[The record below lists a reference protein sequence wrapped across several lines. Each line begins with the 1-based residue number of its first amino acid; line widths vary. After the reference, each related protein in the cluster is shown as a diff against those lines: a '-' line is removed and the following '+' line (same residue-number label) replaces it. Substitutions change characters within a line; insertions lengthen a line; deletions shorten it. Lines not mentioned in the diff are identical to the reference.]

1 VTVRF
6 MTRDMTGEL
15 AKYKTGR
22 SLACL
27 PAVMLLSVTCA
38 HAQLIGEAETR
49 KFVSCRTLV
58 TWTGPQGTQVSYLGA
73 GGKAYLWAHSNDTV
87 QSGSWRVDPN
97 ATSPQSRIAYVAV
110 CVQYGGSAPWDCRPA
125 EILERIT
132 MDQADGDI
140 FGLEGRS
147 AVPLRLPR
155 DRTNIAMLQQRLRTE
170 APGAAQSPRP
180 AVKCE

>member
-1 VTVRF
+1 MVHH
-6 MTRDMTGEL
+6 MTNDMSR
-15 AKYKTGR
+15 R

-27 PAVMLLSVTCA
+27 PAVVLVLAAACA
-38 HAQLIGEAETR
+38 HAQIIGEAETR

-73 GGKAYLWAHSNDTV
+73 GNKAYLWAAGNDTV
-87 QSGSWRVDPN
+87 LSGTWRVDPN

-110 CVQYGGSAPWDCRPA
+110 CVQYGGSADCRPA
-125 EILERIT
+125 EILERVT

-155 DRTNIAMLQQRLRTE
+155 DRTNIAMLQQRLRAE
-170 APGAAQSPRP
+170 APDATQPPRP
-180 AVKCE
+180 AAKCD

>member
-1 VTVRF
+1 MLRH
-6 MTRDMTGEL
+6 MTRHITS
-15 AKYKTGR
+15 R

-27 PAVMLLSVTCA
+27 PAVMLALAATCA
-38 HAQLIGEAETR
+38 RAQIVGESETR

-73 GGKAYLWAHSNDTV
+73 GGKSYLWAPGSDTV
-87 QSGSWRVDPN
+87 LSGTWRIDPN
-97 ATSPQSRIAYVAV
+97 ATSPQSRRAYVAV
-110 CVQYGGSAPWDCRPA
+110 CVQYGGSPDCRPA

-132 MDQADGDI
+132 MDHADGDV

-147 AVPLRLPR
+147 AVPLRLAR

-170 APGAAQSPRP
+170 APDAAQPPRP
-180 AVKCE
+180 AAKCD

>member
-1 VTVRF
+1 MVRHT
-6 MTRDMTGEL
+6 TRDMSGP
-15 AKYKTGR
+15 

-27 PAVMLLSVTCA
+27 PAIMLVLSAACA
-38 HAQLIGEAETR
+38 HAQIIGEAETR
-49 KFVSCRTLV
+49 KFVSCRTLI

-73 GGKAYLWAHSNDTV
+73 GGKSYLWAPGNDTV
-87 QSGSWRVDPN
+87 LAGTWRVDPN

-110 CVQYGGSAPWDCRPA
+110 CVQYGGSADCRPA

-132 MDQADGDI
+132 MDQADGDV

-147 AVPLRLPR
+147 AVPFRLAR

-170 APGAAQSPRP
+170 APDAAQPPRP
-180 AVKCE
+180 AAKCE